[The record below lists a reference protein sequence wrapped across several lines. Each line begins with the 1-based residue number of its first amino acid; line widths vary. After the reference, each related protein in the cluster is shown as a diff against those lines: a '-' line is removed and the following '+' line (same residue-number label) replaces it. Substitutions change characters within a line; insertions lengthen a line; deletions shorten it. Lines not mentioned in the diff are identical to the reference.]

1 MLVNPSLRMLWRGLN
16 LPSTTH
22 QRARVSIQTQVGS
35 ESLGELSSRGSY
47 PFQKVIPPSSIE
59 RALAA

>member
-1 MLVNPSLRMLWRGLN
+1 MLWRGLN